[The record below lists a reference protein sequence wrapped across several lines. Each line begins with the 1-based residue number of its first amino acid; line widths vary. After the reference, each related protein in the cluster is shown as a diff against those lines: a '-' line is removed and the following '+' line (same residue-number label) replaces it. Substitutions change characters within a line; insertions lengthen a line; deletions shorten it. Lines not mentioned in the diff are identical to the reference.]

1 MNIDKLSS
9 FISIMSDYDTSF
21 HYFTYNGK
29 IITNPITITDND
41 ELNKI
46 YFINESIHQFIKN
59 IINNKTDFIINN
71 YRKKCITYNTP
82 RLVNTKCIES
92 TVYTNNNIALTIINN
107 STTSNYKVTKF
118 ACISKNIILIML
130 DDIDTKYTESDSI
143 KLSQLTLVAKT
154 LSSSSAIK
162 SNNDEIVE
170 KFLSTKI
177 TKT

>member
-1 MNIDKLSS
+1 
-9 FISIMSDYDTSF
+9 
-21 HYFTYNGK
+21 
-29 IITNPITITDND
+29 
-41 ELNKI
+41 
-46 YFINESIHQFIKN
+46 
-59 IINNKTDFIINN
+59 
-71 YRKKCITYNTP
+71 
-82 RLVNTKCIES
+82 
-92 TVYTNNNIALTIINN
+92 
-107 STTSNYKVTKF
+107 
-118 ACISKNIILIML
+118 ML